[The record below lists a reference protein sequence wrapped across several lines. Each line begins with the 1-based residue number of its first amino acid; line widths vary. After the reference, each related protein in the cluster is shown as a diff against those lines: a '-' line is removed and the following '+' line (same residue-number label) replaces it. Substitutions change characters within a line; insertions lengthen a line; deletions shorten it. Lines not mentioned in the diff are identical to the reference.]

1 MEYLKNRQISNEYKC
16 ETCEKNFKTR
26 EGYRLHLKTTQ
37 CNSDDF
43 TIDCRN
49 DGHNYLQSLEERE
62 EWEE

>member
-43 TIDCRN
+43 TIDCVKLGLAGAIKMMKR
-49 DGHNYLQSLEERE
+49 
-62 EWEE
+62 